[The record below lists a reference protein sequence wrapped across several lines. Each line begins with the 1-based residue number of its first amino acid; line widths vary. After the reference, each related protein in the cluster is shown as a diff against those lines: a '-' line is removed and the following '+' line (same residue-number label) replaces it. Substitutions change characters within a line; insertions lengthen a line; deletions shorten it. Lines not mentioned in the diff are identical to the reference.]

1 MTQFRFST
9 ESFSRRRARFGRG
22 AAVGLLAVVASL
34 SLEFATAQSQ
44 SARTAEQP
52 SRAVGNVAAP
62 DGSGTLF
69 VPTLDL
75 DSPSVFSSV
84 DAARRN
90 RPPKPAK
97 VKEDLFYPDGFLT
110 LSKETP
116 EPTPPKSET
125 AATEEKT
132 SEPPRRLNP
141 SAETTPISPPV
152 DPEPAKETR
161 GDQILFF
168 ASSVALAALGIFV
181 YFDYRYREQLKSDLA
196 RNARLCSSGAVSA
209 DFADVLAKDETPFD
223 ASYIDPNLDAPPYLF
238 GATPGADAG
247 LTGFGETVS
256 AWNGA
261 GFGDY
266 PEDNDANDRF
276 FATGTGVD
284 LKEEN
289 FDFAPAST
297 ASVPEPQEDFVVGQ
311 NRTAK

>member
-1 MTQFRFST
+1 MTQIRIST

-22 AAVGLLAVVASL
+22 AAAILFLASVVSLGLIAPNDA
-34 SLEFATAQSQ
+34 AAQ
-44 SARTAEQP
+44 SARTSKEPTQ
-52 SRAVGNVAAP
+52 AVGNVASP
-62 DGSGTLF
+62 DGSGTVF

-90 RPPKPAK
+90 RPPKPEK

-125 AATEEKT
+125 SAEETKT
-132 SEPPRRLNP
+132 PEPPRRLNP

-152 DPEPAKETR
+152 DPEPPKETR

-238 GATPGADAG
+238 DAP
-247 LTGFGETVS
+247 S
-256 AWNGA
+256 SANAWNGA
-261 GFGDY
+261 NFADY
-266 PEDNDANDRF
+266 SENNDANDRF
-276 FATGTGVD
+276 FATGIGAD

-297 ASVPEPQEDFVVGQ
+297 ASVPEPEEDFVVGQ